1 MSYPTT
7 DPADLAGAETLEIMQ
22 AAPRYNAW
30 QFRRI
35 APYLGRRICEVG
47 AGIGNMSALIHA
59 GSPDM
64 LVLADTDTYYREV
77 LQGRFASDSAVVVE
91 ELTLPD
97 PGAKARFARYT
108 LDTVVALNVIEHIAE
123 DIDAMRSIGGMLRP
137 GGRAVILVP
146 ALPALYG
153 SLDREL
159 GHVRRYTRRS
169 LAERMR
175 QAGLRVERTFYFNLI
190 GTLGWW
196 VNARVRRTPRI
207 PISQLRFFDAMIPV
221 LSLEDHLPLP
231 LGQSV
236 IAIGV
241 AP

>member
-97 PGAKARFARYT
+97 PSAKARFEGYT

-123 DIDAMRSIGGMLRP
+123 DIDAMRSIGGMLRS